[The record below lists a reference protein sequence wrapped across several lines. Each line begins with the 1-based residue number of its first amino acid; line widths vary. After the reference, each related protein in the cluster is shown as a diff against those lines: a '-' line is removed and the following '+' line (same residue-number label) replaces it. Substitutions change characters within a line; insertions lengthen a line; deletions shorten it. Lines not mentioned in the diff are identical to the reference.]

1 MKFIDRLALILTI
14 LGGIHLL
21 LVGAFQVDIFELIF
35 VTDNQQAVNI
45 SYIVIGISALWCLKY
60 FSYTPKGGSRL
71 RGR

>member
-21 LVGAFQVDIFELIF
+21 LVGAFQVNIFELMF
-35 VTDNQQAVNI
+35 GTDNQQAINI
-45 SYIVIGISALWCLKY
+45 SYIVIGISALWCPKY

>member
-35 VTDNQQAVNI
+35 GTDNQQAVNI